1 MNKKNI
7 VVILIFFTV
16 LSLFV
21 MGDAKKARSADDLES
36 KLNIYLQVLD
46 AVKNDYVNKNL
57 DNTKLMYGSIR
68 GLLDSLDDPYTR
80 FLEPTSYKEMKI
92 RLSGSYSGIGIYIG
106 IKDKQLIVISPIK
119 NTPAWKAGLKP
130 KDKILA
136 IEGKPTKDMALD
148 EAVSLIRGPS
158 GSLVTM
164 SILRG
169 SAKDPKDY
177 KIPREKI
184 VIKSVETDTL
194 EGNIGYIK
202 LNTFENQNAAEDMEK
217 ALNNMKKKQVKG
229 IVLDV
234 RNNGGGLLQNA
245 IEIGSMFIK
254 DGTIVYTV
262 DREGKKE
269 TISSMGNLIWDRPI
283 VMLINESSASASE
296 ILAGALHDNH
306 KAVLVGTR
314 SFGKASVQNV
324 KQLED
329 GSAILLTIAKYLT
342 PNGTDIMKKG
352 IEPDYVVEM
361 PTSEAEAAL
370 ETTDKVSDI
379 DKDLQLK
386 KAVDVLNGLVI
397 RLDTKTKRG
406 ARLREVIKGSG
417 KARKVSAISL

>member
-1 MNKKNI
+1 MSKKNI
-7 VVILIFFTV
+7 VIILILFTV
-16 LSLFV
+16 LSIFIA
-21 MGDAKKARSADDLES
+21 GDAKKARSADDLES

-80 FLEPTSYKEMKI
+80 FLEPNSYKEMKI

-119 NTPAWKAGLKP
+119 GTPAWQAGLKP
-130 KDKILA
+130 RDKILA
-136 IEGKPTKDMALD
+136 IEGKQTKDMALD

-169 SAKDPKDY
+169 SAREPKDY
-177 KIPREKI
+177 KIAREKI
-184 VIKSVETDTL
+184 VIKSVETDIL
-194 EGNIGYIK
+194 EGNLGYIK

-217 ALNNMKKKQVKG
+217 ALNNMKDKQIKG

-269 TISSMGNLIWDRPI
+269 TISSTGNLVWNRPI

-306 KAVLVGTR
+306 IATLVGTR

-352 IEPDYVVEM
+352 IEPDYVVEI
-361 PTSEAEAAL
+361 PTSEADAAL
-370 ETTDKVSDI
+370 ETDEKTADVE
-379 DKDLQLK
+379 KDPQLK
-386 KAVDVLNGLVI
+386 KAVEILSGLIVGVHPGVKKNKYFRANI
-397 RLDTKTKRG
+397 RGGR
-406 ARLREVIKGSG
+406 
-417 KARKVSAISL
+417 ARKVSAVSL